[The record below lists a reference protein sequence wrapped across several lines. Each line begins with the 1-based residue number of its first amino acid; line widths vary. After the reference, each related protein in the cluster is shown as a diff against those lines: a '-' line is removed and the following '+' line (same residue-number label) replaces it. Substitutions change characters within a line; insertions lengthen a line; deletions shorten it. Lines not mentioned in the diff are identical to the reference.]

1 MAIELLPIPLPATA
15 DASKFQ
21 QFGREVKGVDPANLS
36 PEEFEAIRNALYT
49 HDALLFRNAQVSAEQ
64 QYALTKVRFE

>member
-49 HDALLFRNAQVSAEQ
+49 ASYMPTISRTCNC
-64 QYALTKVRFE
+64 